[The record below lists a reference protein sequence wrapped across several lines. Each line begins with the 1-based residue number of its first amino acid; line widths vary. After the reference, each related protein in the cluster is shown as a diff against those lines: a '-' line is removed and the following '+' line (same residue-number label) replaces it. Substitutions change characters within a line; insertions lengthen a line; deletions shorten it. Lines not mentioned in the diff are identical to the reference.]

1 MQETSSVA
9 VKVQT
14 TLRDKGESAVKPAS
28 DYQFT
33 ERDVASVWR
42 IARRLGVSETEAD
55 DVTQEVFVVASE
67 KRDRIIPGKER
78 AFLFGVTLRIVKQR
92 FASAKRQPIPIEV
105 ENERHRDPNPEDL
118 LDQYQTRKL
127 LDRLLADFPLEL
139 RAVFVLYEIEDL
151 STAEIAESLE
161 IPAGTVASRLHRAR
175 KFFRQRVAR
184 WKASQPSGGGG
195 L

>member
-1 MQETSSVA
+1 MQQLSSIA
-9 VKVQT
+9 VKVQKA
-14 TLRDKGESAVKPAS
+14 LRDNSKNAVKAAN

-33 ERDVASVWR
+33 ERDVTSVWR
-42 IARRLGVSETEAD
+42 IARRLGVSEIEAD

-67 KRDRIIPGKER
+67 KRDKIFPGKER
-78 AFLFGVTLRIVKQR
+78 AFLYGVTLRIARQR
-92 FASAKRQPIPIEV
+92 FASAKRVPIPSKV
-105 ENERHRDPNPEDL
+105 EETKHSDPNPEDL
-118 LDQYQTRKL
+118 LDQYQARQL

-151 STAEIAESLE
+151 SMAEIAESLE

-184 WKASQPSGGGG
+184 WKASQPSGGGRR
-195 L
+195 